1 MIVFGYGPIFFFFL
15 ESVYGTIYSTIFFK
29 NDII

>member
-1 MIVFGYGPIFFFFL
+1 MIVFGYGTIFFL
-15 ESVYGTIYSTIFFK
+15 ESVYGTIYSTIFKK